1 MISFISG
8 LLFLILIG
16 AVLGIFKLSNYANN
30 GDVNFKQVVKTILV
44 VVGSFV
50 VMFFQPMSIQR
61 IDAGNVGLKIDRIG
75 NEKGIPVARQVKGW
89 VLYNNWTTDVVEYS
103 IRQQHV
109 GYSTFSV
116 TTKGGFPL
124 TVQPSFNYALRP
136 EKAVDVYVDLLKG
149 GDLKELEG
157 NFLMTATTISLNN
170 ASNKYPI
177 DSIFNNK
184 EGYNIA
190 VAAELNKELAKYFIV
205 TQINPGTVAPPE
217 LKQVIVDKTNAVQS
231 AQRAELDRIT
241 AIAEAETKTALA
253 RGDSAAL
260 VIGAK
265 ADAEAIKLKQSQL
278 TPEYIEFIKW
288 SNWDGKLPTTSLGGN
303 TSVLLNK

>member
-157 NFLMTATTISLNN
+157 NFLMTATTISLN
-170 ASNKYPI
+170 K
-177 DSIFNNK
+177 
-184 EGYNIA
+184 
-190 VAAELNKELAKYFIV
+190 
-205 TQINPGTVAPPE
+205 
-217 LKQVIVDKTNAVQS
+217 
-231 AQRAELDRIT
+231 
-241 AIAEAETKTALA
+241 
-253 RGDSAAL
+253 
-260 VIGAK
+260 
-265 ADAEAIKLKQSQL
+265 
-278 TPEYIEFIKW
+278 
-288 SNWDGKLPTTSLGGN
+288 TSLITRGAMILFTLFVNSSLSKTVIPVPPKSAGLKPDKN
-303 TSVLLNK
+303 N